1 MKKFLLSL
9 LLVLPLC
16 SFAQKGMQGAGL
28 SFGAGLDLMYMEWT
42 YSYRAIYQNF
52 ITDRFRISASLDLR
66 NQYLEHHGYYESGD
80 PTDGLRGNT
89 YLAGFEGHY
98 FFNEVRRLR
107 PYVMGGVLIGASKSK
122 RIINYY
128 KNWVD
133 YINHENLQNRAIQQ
147 FAGGVKLGVGL
158 NYRISYNLMAQFE
171 VPFYYFTADNLTVDY
186 FPMIPCLNFVY
197 IF

>member
-28 SFGAGLDLMYMEWT
+28 SFGAGLDLMYEEWT

-52 ITDRFRISASLDLR
+52 ITDRFRISASLDLH
-66 NQYLEHHGYYESGD
+66 NQYLDHPRGYYESGD
-80 PTDGLRGNT
+80 PFYGLRGNT

-98 FFNEVRRLR
+98 FFYEVRRLR

-122 RIINYY
+122 RINYY
-128 KNWVD
+128 ENWRD
-133 YINHENLQNRAIQQ
+133 YYSHENLQNRALQQ

-171 VPFYYFTADNLTVDY
+171 VPFYYLIGDY

-197 IF
+197 TF

>member
-1 MKKFLLSL
+1 MKKFLLTL

-52 ITDRFRISASLDLR
+52 ITDRFRISASLDLH
-66 NQYLEHHGYYESGD
+66 NQYLVGIGYNESGD
-80 PTDGLRGNT
+80 HYYGLRGNT

-122 RIINYY
+122 RINYY
-128 KNWVD
+128 ENWWD
-133 YINHENLQNRAIQQ
+133 YCNHENLQNRAIQQ

-171 VPFYYFTADNLTVDY
+171 VPFYYITVDY
-186 FPMIPCLNFVY
+186 LPMIPCLNFVY
-197 IF
+197 TF

>member
-28 SFGAGLDLMYMEWT
+28 SFGAGLDFSYGELV

-52 ITDRFRISASLDLR
+52 ITDRFRISASLYLH
-66 NQYLEHHGYYESGD
+66 NQYLALNDYGYYESGD
-80 PTDGLRGNT
+80 PFDGLRGNT

-107 PYVMGGVLIGASKSK
+107 PYVMGGVLIGASRSK
-122 RIINYY
+122 RINYY
-128 KNWVD
+128 ENRRD
-133 YINHENLQNRAIQQ
+133 YYNHENLQNRVQQ

-171 VPFYYFTADNLTVDY
+171 VPFYYLIEDY

-197 IF
+197 TF